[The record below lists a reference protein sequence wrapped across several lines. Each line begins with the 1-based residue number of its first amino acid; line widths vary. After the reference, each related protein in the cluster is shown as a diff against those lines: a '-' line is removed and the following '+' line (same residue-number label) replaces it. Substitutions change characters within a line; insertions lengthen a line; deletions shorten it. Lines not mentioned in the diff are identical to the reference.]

1 MKKSATQPGV
11 LEAKVKTD
19 WEAIEKLFRAG
30 VLSIREIAK
39 QHGITDKAIRNKA
52 KNEGWLR
59 DLTKKVQ
66 EQVRSELV
74 RTQVRTGNAADQ
86 LRTER
91 DIVDAAAATVV
102 HVVREHRRDISTG
115 RGIVNLLMSQ
125 LVDVVGQ
132 RNDFEELI
140 DQECAADKTTERRTK
155 LMKAVS
161 IPAHAGTV
169 RDLSVA
175 MKNLVYLERQAF
187 NIADGAEPPPPE
199 LPLAERVD
207 EGFAELKAAFAKR
220 LGHAPTTG

>member
-1 MKKSATQPGV
+1 MKKSATHKGV
-11 LEAKVKTD
+11 LEAKGKTD
-19 WEAIEKLFRAG
+19 WEAIEKLYRAG
-30 VLSIREIAK
+30 ILSIRAIAK
-39 QHGITDKAIRNKA
+39 LHEVSDTAVRKRAEADSWQ
-52 KNEGWLR
+52 R
-59 DLTKKVQ
+59 DLTAKVN
-66 EQVRSELV
+66 EKVRTELVRSEV
-74 RTQVRTGNAADQ
+74 RASNNANPQ
-86 LRTER
+86 TER
-91 DIVDAAAATVV
+91 EIVDSAAATVV

-132 RNDFEELI
+132 RNDVEELI

>member
-1 MKKSATQPGV
+1 MGRNKNI
-11 LEAKVKTD
+11 D
-19 WEAIEKLFRAG
+19 WERIEKLYRLG
-30 VLSIREIAK
+30 QLSVREIAR
-39 QHGITDKAIRNKA
+39 QQEVQPSTITRRAEKD
-52 KNEGWLR
+52 GWTQ
-59 DLTKKVQ
+59 DL
-66 EQVRSELV
+66 SELV
-74 RTQVRTGNAADQ
+74 RQKSNATLLSNTNATPLTRAD
-86 LRTER
+86 
-91 DIVDAAAATVV
+91 VDVAVATVV
-102 HVVREHRRDISTG
+102 QVVREHRRDISTG

-140 DQECAADKTTERRTK
+140 DLECAADKTTERRTK

-187 NIADGAEPPPPE
+187 NIADGAEPPPPD

-207 EGFAELKAAFAKR
+207 EGFADLKAAFAKR
-220 LGHAPTTG
+220 LGHASTPE

>member
-1 MKKSATQPGV
+1 MKKSATPKGV
-11 LEAKVKTD
+11 LEAKGKTD
-19 WEAIEKLFRAG
+19 WEAIEKLYRAG
-30 VLSIREIAK
+30 VLSIRAIAK
-39 QHGITDKAIRNKA
+39 IHEVSDTAIRKRA
-52 KNEGWLR
+52 EVDSWQR
-59 DLTKKVQ
+59 DLTAKVN
-66 EQVRSELV
+66 EKVRTELVRSEV
-74 RTQVRTGNAADQ
+74 RASNNANPQ
-86 LRTER
+86 TER
-91 DIVDAAAATVV
+91 EIVDSAAATVV

-140 DQECAADKTTERRTK
+140 DLECVGDKTTERRTK

-187 NIADGAEPPPPE
+187 NITDGAEPPPPD

-220 LGHAPTTG
+220 LGHAPTAG